1 MFEYSDAIRQFI
13 IAHQAEM
20 LEKLRT
26 LVNLEGHFYE
36 RARVEAAR
44 DWYQRELEAEG
55 FLCSVLSL
63 TPDER
68 AGILVAES
76 GSGKDQKPVLFTGH
90 IDTMHYAGSFGN
102 SAPFYV
108 EDGIAYGPGVYDSKG
123 GLIIALYVIKALNA
137 LGLNSRPIK
146 MIITGDEEY
155 DHIDNDAVAIQQEQA
170 RGALCDFHMSCGV
183 SDYLITARKSQD
195 TYFIETN
202 ADGGHAGNEFWEKTN
217 ALHEILP
224 KLSKIVELTDREKDT
239 TVSVT
244 ALHSGAHW
252 SSIPSRAEAWLD
264 VRYLDDSEAQR
275 VNHRIHEIASQAIYP
290 GTRTV
295 IKLQQAKQKALQE
308 TDNVRT
314 LFDFLNLAAVRC
326 GYLPYRKILWG
337 GVNDS
342 GTIQKA
348 GIPTIDGCGI
358 NGKNGHHITE
368 QAIVQSMYDKAIVL
382 AAAIAESDYLER
394 MLDERDAH
402 IPANS

>member
-146 MIITGDEEY
+146 MIITGDEE
-155 DHIDNDAVAIQQEQA
+155 
-170 RGALCDFHMSCGV
+170 
-183 SDYLITARKSQD
+183 
-195 TYFIETN
+195 
-202 ADGGHAGNEFWEKTN
+202 
-217 ALHEILP
+217 
-224 KLSKIVELTDREKDT
+224 
-239 TVSVT
+239 
-244 ALHSGAHW
+244 
-252 SSIPSRAEAWLD
+252 
-264 VRYLDDSEAQR
+264 
-275 VNHRIHEIASQAIYP
+275 
-290 GTRTV
+290 
-295 IKLQQAKQKALQE
+295 
-308 TDNVRT
+308 
-314 LFDFLNLAAVRC
+314 
-326 GYLPYRKILWG
+326 
-337 GVNDS
+337 
-342 GTIQKA
+342 
-348 GIPTIDGCGI
+348 
-358 NGKNGHHITE
+358 
-368 QAIVQSMYDKAIVL
+368 
-382 AAAIAESDYLER
+382 
-394 MLDERDAH
+394 
-402 IPANS
+402 

>member
-326 GYLPYRKILWG
+326 GYLPYRKILRG

-358 NGKNGHHITE
+358 N
-368 QAIVQSMYDKAIVL
+368 
-382 AAAIAESDYLER
+382 
-394 MLDERDAH
+394 
-402 IPANS
+402 